1 MHSKIIDPH
10 VHFFNLNEGCY
21 NWLKGDNPPSW
32 PNLETIKKPI
42 APDDLIK
49 NCPFEL
55 AALVHIE
62 AGFDNQQPIRE
73 LKWLNKHL
81 ANQQFRAVSFA
92 KIDSDPV
99 EFKKAINNLKHP
111 SLVGI
116 RDITEGEDSSRLLH
130 PYTLEN
136 LAYLAEQAL
145 HFEAQFELENTLISE
160 RVAHYAQQLPH
171 LKLVVNH
178 AGLPQQL
185 VLWQKGI
192 SSLAH
197 NKNVYIK
204 YSGFELLPLNEQQQ
218 QICFDFIVQQF
229 GQTRVMLASNF
240 PVCQIQQSY
249 SELWHSHF
257 SLCKSNDLWQQLSY
271 SNALHFYQL

>member
-1 MHSKIIDPH
+1 
-10 VHFFNLNEGCY
+10 
-21 NWLKGDNPPSW
+21 
-32 PNLETIKKPI
+32 
-42 APDDLIK
+42 
-49 NCPFEL
+49 
-55 AALVHIE
+55 
-62 AGFDNQQPIRE
+62 
-73 LKWLNKHL
+73 
-81 ANQQFRAVSFA
+81 
-92 KIDSDPV
+92 
-99 EFKKAINNLKHP
+99 
-111 SLVGI
+111 
-116 RDITEGEDSSRLLH
+116 
-130 PYTLEN
+130 
-136 LAYLAEQAL
+136 
-145 HFEAQFELENTLISE
+145 
-160 RVAHYAQQLPH
+160 
-171 LKLVVNH
+171 VVNH

-249 SELWHSHF
+249 SELWQSHF